1 MAFIPYPCPKPLED
15 MKSTKKGFYCNDCGH
30 TLIDLRSENATLP
43 PKGSCVVS
51 YEEVEDEKSAE
62 INKSYR
68 FALALFIVM
77 GSSMILNNTIEAK
90 NILTTIET
98 IKSDLAQ
105 IDSNF
110 IRFRISYS
118 DENGQPIKPV
128 KVIVT
133 LANGKTIKPTQNK
146 RYGMTVELPIHQIGK
161 SITIQYKYYNETK
174 SQTILI
180 EKDTQSIPKIQ
191 FSKNEK
197 DRYKKKD
204 YLYKHKTG
212 RFL

>member
-1 MAFIPYPCPKPLED
+1 MNIPYPCPKPLED

>member
-1 MAFIPYPCPKPLED
+1 MNIPYPCPKPLED

-30 TLIDLRSENATLP
+30 TLIDLRTENGTLP
-43 PKGSCVVS
+43 PKGSCVIS
-51 YEEVEDEKSAE
+51 HEEVEDEKSAE

-77 GSSMILNNTIEAK
+77 GSSMIMSNTIEAK
-90 NILTTIET
+90 NLLTNIEQ
-98 IKSDLAQ
+98 IKNEFTQ
-105 IDSNF
+105 IDTNF
-110 IRFRISYS
+110 IRLYISYS

-191 FSKNEK
+191 FSRNEK
-197 DRYKKKD
+197 DLYNSKRYPRKIGNPG
-204 YLYKHKTG
+204 Y
-212 RFL
+212 F